1 MKPIRIGI
9 LGGGS
14 NSAVGQ
20 VHLSALRMDGKYTIG
35 PCLFSHLESENRES
49 HAFFG
54 VPWKSEH
61 LSLPNWL
68 DRFKSE
74 LDLLAILTPSP
85 MHAEH
90 IRIVANHSVPF
101 VVEKP
106 VACSMDEVN
115 RTSEILRLSGS
126 KKAYFVHNYS
136 GYPMFRE
143 LVLRAREGRIGS
155 IHNVRVEM
163 PSDGFARERVAGR
176 PQPWR
181 QVDPEVP
188 MIMLDLGTHLHHL
201 VSMVLGPS
209 TSRVLSRMGRM
220 TNSFGVVDNVEI
232 WESRDDGIEV
242 SYWMSKAHLGEKN
255 GLRVAVFGSEGS
267 LIWRQMEPD
276 ILVQA
281 DIDSNVSIVNR
292 GSAQPGA
299 TTRSRFKAG
308 HPTGFVEAFA
318 NYYSDLADDFQS
330 QRANPDPNSWI
341 RPIQEALM
349 GVGFLA
355 AATRSSKTGDWE
367 LIS

>member
-1 MKPIRIGI
+1 MRPVRIGL

-20 VHLSALRMDGKYTIG
+20 AHLSALRMDGKYSIG
-35 PCLFSHLESENRES
+35 PCLFSHVESENHKS
-49 HAFFG
+49 HAIFG
-54 VPWKSEH
+54 IPRESEH

-68 DRFKSE
+68 DKYASE

-90 IRIVANHSVPF
+90 IEMVAKYGVPF

-106 VACSMDEVN
+106 VACSRDEVK
-115 RTSEILRLSGS
+115 RIRDVLRLSGS
-126 KKAYFVHNYS
+126 RRNYFIHNYS

-143 LVLRAREGRIGS
+143 LVLRAREGCIGT
-155 IHNVRVEM
+155 IHNVRAEM

-201 VSMVLGPS
+201 VTMVLGQS
-209 TSRVLSRMGRM
+209 SSRVLSRIVKMA
-220 TNSFGVVDNVEI
+220 NSFGVVDNTEI
-232 WESRDDGIEV
+232 WESREDDIEI

-255 GLRVAVFGSEGS
+255 GLQVAVFGSEGS
-267 LIWRQMEPD
+267 LIWRQTEPD
-276 ILVQA
+276 ILMQA

-292 GSAQPGA
+292 GSARPGA

-318 NYYSDLADDFQS
+318 NYYSDLAADFQS
-330 QRANPDPNSWI
+330 EGAGFEPDGWI

-349 GVGFLA
+349 GVEFLA

-367 LIS
+367 SV